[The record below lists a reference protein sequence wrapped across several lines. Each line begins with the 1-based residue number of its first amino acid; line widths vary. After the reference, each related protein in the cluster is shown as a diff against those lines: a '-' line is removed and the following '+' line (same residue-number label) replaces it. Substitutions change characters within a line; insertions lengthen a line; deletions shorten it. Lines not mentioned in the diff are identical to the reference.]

1 VGIGSILFSAG
12 EGKRLRPLTNSV
24 AKPAVPLLDV
34 PLGAFGLASLIATA
48 SPVVVNASH
57 RADSL
62 EASLRSAC
70 PAGWRLFDEGA
81 EGYGT
86 AGTIAAL
93 ADEVED
99 PLVVYNGDLLTDL
112 DPTDVMTAHESSD
125 AGITIAV
132 REVGRA
138 ADVILDG
145 DRVTD
150 FVDRRRDTSAR
161 GGQYIG
167 VAVIDPSIA
176 RAIPTHR
183 PLGLG
188 ESVFS
193 QVARDERMRVYRH
206 DGYVLD
212 VGTVDRFLKATNDC
226 LYGIAPPP
234 PVPFPGRT
242 IEIDDG
248 MAYLGPGVVASKRS
262 LGAGA
267 VILQDAYVDAGAHIL
282 RSVVWPGELVPEG
295 EVVRDAVWIGGRALS
310 L

>member
-1 VGIGSILFSAG
+1 MGIGSILFAAG
-12 EGKRLRPLTNSV
+12 EGKRLRPLTNAV

-34 PLGAFGLASLIATA
+34 PMGAFGLASLVAA
-48 SPVVVNASH
+48 AAPVVVNASH
-57 RADSL
+57 QAESL
-62 EASLRSAC
+62 ETSLKRAC
-70 PAGWRLFDEGA
+70 PSGWRLFDEGP

-93 ADEVED
+93 ADRLEG

-112 DPTDVMTAHESSD
+112 DPARVLAAHESSG

-145 DRVTD
+145 DSVTD
-150 FVDRRRDTSAR
+150 FVDRRRDSTAR

-167 VAVIDPSIA
+167 VAVIDLSVA
-176 RAIPTHR
+176 RSIPTDR

-188 ESVFS
+188 ESVFAP
-193 QVARDERMRVYRH
+193 VARDGLMRVYRH
-206 DGYVLD
+206 DGYALD
-212 VGTVDRFLKATNDC
+212 VGTIDRYLRATDDC
-226 LYGIAPPP
+226 LYGIAPAPP
-234 PVPFPGRT
+234 IPFPGRT
-242 IEIDDG
+242 IEVDDG
-248 MAYLGPGVVASKRS
+248 KAYLGRGASVSKRS

-267 VILQDAYVDAGAHIL
+267 VILEDAYVDPGAHIL

-295 EVVRDAVWIGGRALS
+295 EQVRDAVWIGGRAVAP
-310 L
+310 